1 MTPAMDRASA
11 EFGDVE
17 VRDPDGRTLRL
28 RELWAERPCV
38 VVFVRQFG

>member
-1 MTPAMDRASA
+1 MHRASE

-17 VRDPDGRTLRL
+17 VRDPDGGVHRL

-38 VVFVRQFG
+38 IVFVRHFG

>member
-1 MTPAMDRASA
+1 MDRMTA

-17 VRDPDGRTLRL
+17 VRDPDGVVHRL

-38 VVFVRQFG
+38 LVFVRQFG